1 VYHHLFVAPTNVRRN
16 PITVPLNHVDDHWT
30 FDFERLEAAVTDD
43 TRLFLLCNPHN
54 PVGRMYSREELLAV
68 AEFCEKHDLV
78 LCSDEIHCQLI
89 LDKTKQHIPVASL
102 DKAIAERSITLMAPS
117 KTYNLPGLGCSFAV
131 IPNAKLREQFV
142 AAKSGIVPNIAA
154 LSFTA
159 ALAAYRDSD
168 DWLAALLD
176 YLRGNYALLTDRI
189 AAMPGMTLTPLEA
202 TYLGWIDV
210 GDTGLEDPAGF
221 FEQAGVG
228 LHAGPVFKGPGFLRM
243 NFGCPRPLLEQALN
257 RMQQALTELSS

>member
-1 VYHHLFVAPTNVRRN
+1 
-16 PITVPLNHVDDHWT
+16 
-30 FDFERLEAAVTDD
+30 
-43 TRLFLLCNPHN
+43 
-54 PVGRMYSREELLAV
+54 MYSREELLAV

-102 DKAIAERSITLMAPS
+102 DKAIAERSITLIAPS

-210 GDTGLEDPAGF
+210 RDTGLEDPAGF

-243 NFGCPRPLLEQALN
+243 NFGCPRPLLAQALN